1 MNDSIT
7 VYSDDNSLNKSG
19 EFILNIQK
27 AMLVTLFEKEQI
39 NHSQYEYAVELLEK
53 KFRKK

>member
-1 MNDSIT
+1 MNESIT
-7 VYSDDNSLNKSG
+7 VYSDDDSLNKSG